1 MTEHVSDNEIEEFAL
16 GELPVARLAGFEAH
30 VSSCEQCTV
39 RLAREARLELQLAEV
54 HAAPAAVSRRRIS
67 HRTGAALATFAL
79 AAAVLVLFLRR
90 GGDDPD
96 MRPIPNVVCPDGPT
110 QNACV
115 RRAQRH
121 GLYVQYPDWAG
132 PPPFGDGAWEDG
144 PSVAPFPVSHRP
156 DR

>member
-16 GELPVARLAGFEAH
+16 GELPVARLAVFEAH
-30 VSSCEQCTV
+30 VSTCERCAV
-39 RLAREARLELQLAEV
+39 RLARESRLELQLAEV
-54 HAAPAAVSRRRIS
+54 HAAPAAPRRRIS
-67 HRTGAALATFAL
+67 HRTGAALATVAL
-79 AAAVLVLFLRR
+79 AAAVLVLFVRR
-90 GGDDPD
+90 EDDEPEI
-96 MRPIPNVVCPDGPT
+96 RPIPNVVCPDGPT
-110 QNACV
+110 QDACV

-144 PSVAPFPVSHRP
+144 PSVAPFPVAHRP